1 MGYID
6 LKNATIYYEI
16 FGVENK
22 ETLVLVS
29 GLNTQMTRW
38 EAPFLKM
45 LAEEGFRVICF
56 DNRDCGKSTFK
67 TSDPNDTINF
77 SQDFLHYPEK
87 HPVPY
92 SLLDM
97 ADDIKNLLHSL
108 AIRSAHI
115 VGRSMGGIVAQLFA
129 SRYPAMTQTLT
140 LLMSSSFNPILPK
153 ADDALIGKMTNS
165 TANFQD
171 DRQTYINEKVDFMRA
186 IYGNKYYFNEE
197 KERGLI
203 IEDENRKSPLVRPF
217 RQIVA
222 LLSYQYNSYVLSSL
236 HIPTLTIHGDEDPLF
251 NMEHAFD
258 LKNTIPY
265 CELIIKT
272 GMGHAIP
279 DSLYPSLVEDISD
292 FIAKLNETSLSKC
305 K

>member
-1 MGYID
+1 MGYIE

-38 EAPFLKM
+38 EVPFLKM

-56 DNRDCGKSTFK
+56 DNRDCGKSTF
-67 TSDPNDTINF
+67 TTYDRNDSYSSSLN
-77 SQDFLHYPEK
+77 DFLDYPEK
-87 HPVPY
+87 FPAPY

-97 ADDIKNLLHSL
+97 ADDIRDLLLSL
-108 AIRSAHI
+108 DIERVHV
-115 VGRSMGGIVAQLFA
+115 VGRSMGGIIAQLFA
-129 SRYPAMTQTLT
+129 SRYPPMTQTLT

-153 ADDALIGKMTNS
+153 ANDALIGKMTNS

-236 HIPTLTIHGDEDPLF
+236 HVPTLTIHGDEDPLF

-265 CELIIKT
+265 CELIIKN

-292 FIAKLNETSLSKC
+292 FIAKTE
-305 K
+305 

>member
-1 MGYID
+1 MGYIE

-16 FGVENK
+16 FGLENK

-38 EAPFLKM
+38 EVPFLKM

-56 DNRDCGKSTFK
+56 DNRDCGKSTF
-67 TSDPNDTINF
+67 TTYDRNDSYSSSLN
-77 SQDFLHYPEK
+77 DFLDYPEK
-87 HPVPY
+87 FPAPY

-97 ADDIKNLLHSL
+97 ADDIRDLLLSL
-108 AIRSAHI
+108 DIERVHV
-115 VGRSMGGIVAQLFA
+115 VGRSMGGIIAQLFA
-129 SRYPAMTQTLT
+129 SRYPPMTQTLT

-153 ADDALIGKMTNS
+153 ANDALIGKMTNS

-236 HIPTLTIHGDEDPLF
+236 HVPTLTIHGDEDPLF

-265 CELIIKT
+265 CELIIKN

-292 FIAKLNETSLSKC
+292 FIAKTE
-305 K
+305 

>member
-1 MGYID
+1 MGYIE

-22 ETLVLVS
+22 KTLVLVS

-38 EAPFLKM
+38 EVPFLKM

-56 DNRDCGKSTFK
+56 DNRDCGKSTF
-67 TSDPNDTINF
+67 TTYDRNDSYSSSLN
-77 SQDFLHYPEK
+77 DFLDYPEK
-87 HPVPY
+87 FPAPY

-97 ADDIKNLLHSL
+97 ADDIRDLLLSL
-108 AIRSAHI
+108 DIERVHV
-115 VGRSMGGIVAQLFA
+115 VGRSMGGIIAQLFA
-129 SRYPAMTQTLT
+129 SRYPPMTQTLT

-165 TANFQD
+165 TANLQD

-236 HIPTLTIHGDEDPLF
+236 HVPTLTIHGDEDPLF

-265 CELIIKT
+265 CELIIKN

-292 FIAKLNETSLSKC
+292 FIAKTE
-305 K
+305 

>member
-1 MGYID
+1 MGYIE

-38 EAPFLKM
+38 ELPFCSKLV
-45 LAEEGFRVICF
+45 EEGFRVICF
-56 DNRDCGKSTFK
+56 DNRDCGKSTF
-67 TSDPNDTINF
+67 TTYDRNDSYSSSLN
-77 SQDFLHYPEK
+77 DFLDYPEK
-87 HPVPY
+87 FPAPY

-97 ADDIKNLLHSL
+97 ADDIRDLLLSL
-108 AIRSAHI
+108 DIERVHV
-115 VGRSMGGIVAQLFA
+115 VGRSMGGIIAQLFA
-129 SRYPAMTQTLT
+129 SRYPPMTQTLT

-236 HIPTLTIHGDEDPLF
+236 HVPTLTIHGDEDPLF

-265 CELIIKT
+265 CELIIKN

-292 FIAKLNETSLSKC
+292 FIAKTE
-305 K
+305 

>member
-1 MGYID
+1 MGYIE

-38 EAPFLKM
+38 EVPFLKM

-56 DNRDCGKSTFK
+56 DNRDCGKSTF
-67 TSDPNDTINF
+67 TTYDRNDSYSSSLN
-77 SQDFLHYPEK
+77 DFLDYPEK
-87 HPVPY
+87 FPAPY

-97 ADDIKNLLHSL
+97 ADDIRDLLLSL
-108 AIRSAHI
+108 DIERVHV
-115 VGRSMGGIVAQLFA
+115 VGRSMGGIIAQLFA
-129 SRYPAMTQTLT
+129 SRYPPMTQTLT

-153 ADDALIGKMTNS
+153 ADGALIGKMTNS

-236 HIPTLTIHGDEDPLF
+236 HVPTLTIHGDEDPLF

-265 CELIIKT
+265 CELIIKN

-292 FIAKLNETSLSKC
+292 FIVKTE
-305 K
+305 

>member
-1 MGYID
+1 MGYIE

-38 EAPFLKM
+38 EVPFLKM

-56 DNRDCGKSTFK
+56 DNRDCGKSTF
-67 TSDPNDTINF
+67 TTYDRNDSYSSSLN
-77 SQDFLHYPEK
+77 DFLDYPEK
-87 HPVPY
+87 FPAPY

-97 ADDIKNLLHSL
+97 ADDIRDLLLSL
-108 AIRSAHI
+108 DIERVHV
-115 VGRSMGGIVAQLFA
+115 VGRSMGGIIAQLFA
-129 SRYPAMTQTLT
+129 SQYPPMTQTLT

-165 TANFQD
+165 TTNFQD

-186 IYGNKYYFNEE
+186 IYGNEYYFNEE
-197 KERGLI
+197 KERGRI

-236 HIPTLTIHGDEDPLF
+236 HVPTLTIHGDEDPLF

-265 CELIIKT
+265 CELIIKN

-292 FIAKLNETSLSKC
+292 FIAKTE
-305 K
+305 

>member
-1 MGYID
+1 MGYIE

-38 EAPFLKM
+38 EVPFLKM

-56 DNRDCGKSTFK
+56 DNRDCGKSTF
-67 TSDPNDTINF
+67 TTYDRNDSYSSSLN
-77 SQDFLHYPEK
+77 DFLDYPEK
-87 HPVPY
+87 FPAPY

-97 ADDIKNLLHSL
+97 ADDIRDLLLSL
-108 AIRSAHI
+108 DIERVHV
-115 VGRSMGGIVAQLFA
+115 VGRSMGGIIAQLFA
-129 SRYPAMTQTLT
+129 SRYPPMIQTLT

-153 ADDALIGKMTNS
+153 ANDALIGKMTNS

-236 HIPTLTIHGDEDPLF
+236 HVPTLTIHGDEDPLF

-265 CELIIKT
+265 CELIIKN

-292 FIAKLNETSLSKC
+292 FIAKTE
-305 K
+305 